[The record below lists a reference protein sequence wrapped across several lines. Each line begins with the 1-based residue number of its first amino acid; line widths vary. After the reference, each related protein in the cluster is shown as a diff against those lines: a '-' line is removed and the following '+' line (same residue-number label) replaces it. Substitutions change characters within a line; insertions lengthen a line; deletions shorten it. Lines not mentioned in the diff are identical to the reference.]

1 MNQDDQKL
9 TCRVCGDTAAGNHYS
24 QIVCNGCKGF
34 FRRSV
39 WSRRQYSCRFGGD
52 CVVVKGKNKKKKKEA
67 HNTFFYH
74 SFFKNAEM
82 YVEVVD

>member
-52 CVVVKGKNKKKKKEA
+52 CVVVKGKK
-67 HNTFFYH
+67 
-74 SFFKNAEM
+74 
-82 YVEVVD
+82 